1 MPDVADHIV
10 QQSQAA
16 STSQAEA
23 DIFDGY
29 DPQTGAPIMARH
41 ASGGGGGISSI
52 DRAPTDTDPNVR
64 RVYFDGE
71 NPAPRE
77 RQSPTPEAVHNAFM
91 SLFNDQPDVQAKLKG
106 VLADV
111 GQGVVEAPAAVVGGA
126 VKGINEAVDM
136 IDSLGD
142 AITQKVGGPAWT
154 PEGGIQWVAPG
165 QWDATQ
171 GTGAQA
177 DMIGGRRV
185 INPTPEPDS
194 ATGKFVEGVSQFLTG
209 MAVGGRALKGA
220 KMAEAGGAAV
230 QAAARGA
237 ISDFAFFDGKEADL
251 STLIQGTP
259 LANPV
264 SAMLAVDQDD
274 PELVG
279 RLKRAAE
286 GVGLGVLT
294 DGLLTAVRAIRTAKK
309 ARPATQVAEDPEA
322 AQAAVSAA
330 QHREIVGDPDGD
342 VFNTSGPADKL
353 KAAADDYAATQA
365 REAEAK
371 VLRSDLAQAR
381 ANADASRRI
390 ADTRGQG
397 VQYHGARGEIG
408 QLDQGYYSPDNIYG
422 GHDTFYTT
430 DAMDVA
436 KGYGRKNPNAAMYR
450 VTEHAPVKFFD
461 MEARRP
467 AADWK
472 TLLGGADELS
482 LEADALEQA
491 AANAGG
497 TPNLREI
504 MDEIRANSRDHGH
517 SKNDVQDIFDGIAY
531 NLKRQGFGGMS
542 HTGGL
547 RTGAKA
553 HTVKIYLD
561 PKNQID
567 LQRVEPMLGEA
578 DASAT
583 ARIADLEARLAEVE
597 GRALPDRSRVGLN
610 MGRVNTPEDVA
621 DVITR
626 TEDMN
631 QDSLARAV
639 GYRSWAEA
647 DAASGGI
654 DGYKLLM
661 ERKAGRIFTDSEA
674 LAARKT
680 DLAAWGSVREAA
692 RAYQATPTPA
702 AAAALRETWVKA
714 YAVHKELL
722 GARAEA
728 ARALAVWRMT
738 IDQADAKAAFR
749 QMDAMFNAGGKETAE
764 EIAKRVMLLDAVAD
778 PEAAAKFLEKSWMAR
793 GRDALAE
800 AYQGALLS
808 SPKSQVVN
816 MLGNSVNLAYAALER
831 AAAGRLSKF
840 LGADDGVEMAEAA
853 FMGMGAKEGF
863 RDAMRYVARTLWA
876 NARQGAATLVR
887 DADGIQR
894 ALADKEAARG
904 DLMAMTGRKDEVF
917 EPAITARN
925 LGVEGVPV
933 AAQAVNGLGALA
945 RSFGGAMAF
954 QDDLFKLV
962 NHRAELYALSA
973 RQVSSEIREGITPRE
988 AAGQRL
994 AELVNDPPP
1003 DILDGARKAAED
1015 RTFTAPPG
1023 QGARVALSFRRW
1035 MNSGTPLP
1043 LGTMLMPF
1051 VNTPANMMGY
1061 AFRRTPLAPLF
1072 KRYRDAVAAGGAE
1085 ADLANTQ
1092 MAMGTMAML
1101 LMADYAS
1108 SGMVTGA
1115 EPSDPA
1121 QRELWRRSGIQPYSI
1136 KVGDKWVAYNRVEP
1150 VGTFMSLGADMAQLF
1165 SETPLESDDD
1175 RQQEIDEAFAAAAGA
1190 VGNTILNKTTLT
1202 GTSALVEYLNDPQ
1215 RYGESWLGSLVAPML
1230 SPNLVRDIERI
1241 RDPYVREASNI
1252 IDRVL
1257 GRVPGASESL
1267 PVKVDLWGE
1276 PVSQVSDMGA
1286 VYDAFIP
1293 VPIRGEKQSPIDREL
1308 LRLQADVEMPTKQM
1322 TIDGIKVGLRN
1333 RPDIYNDL
1341 VKTAAQD
1348 VRLPQYYDMTMKEYL
1363 NALVSNEIPD
1373 SDLYNE
1379 KLDTRGIT
1387 QRQDDEK
1394 TDVIRKVMR
1403 DYREAAVDIIK
1414 EKYAR
1419 DLAEMVDRKRRSLVT
1434 IER

>member
-1 MPDVADHIV
+1 MPDIADHIV

-111 GQGVVEAPAAVVGGA
+111 GQGVVETPSAVVGGA

-177 DMIGGRRV
+177 DMTGGRRV

-286 GVGLGVLT
+286 GVGLGMLT

-322 AQAAVSAA
+322 AQAGVA
-330 QHREIVGDPDGD
+330 REQYRGIAGDPEGD
-342 VFNTSGPADKL
+342 VYRT
-353 KAAADDYAATQA
+353 A
-365 REAEAK
+365 R
-371 VLRSDLAQAR
+371 
-381 ANADASRRI
+381 
-390 ADTRGQG
+390 
-397 VQYHGARGEIG
+397 
-408 QLDQGYYSPDNIYG
+408 P
-422 GHDTFYTT
+422 
-430 DAMDVA
+430 
-436 KGYGRKNPNAAMYR
+436 
-450 VTEHAPVKFFD
+450 
-461 MEARRP
+461 
-467 AADWK
+467 
-472 TLLGGADELS
+472 GADPRAKLS
-482 LEADALEQA
+482 EAGAEMDA
-491 AANAGG
+491 AGTG
-497 TPNLREI
+497 P
-504 MDEIRANSRDHGH
+504 
-517 SKNDVQDIFDGIAY
+517 
-531 NLKRQGFGGMS
+531 KR
-542 HTGGL
+542 
-547 RTGAKA
+547 
-553 HTVKIYLD
+553 
-561 PKNQID
+561 
-567 LQRVEPMLGEA
+567 LGEA
-578 DASAT
+578 P
-583 ARIADLEARLAEVE
+583 E
-597 GRALPDRSRVGLN
+597 RVGLN
-610 MGRVNTPEDVA
+610 MARVNTPDDIAE
-621 DVITR
+621 ILTR
-626 TEDMN
+626 TEDLN
-631 QDSLARAV
+631 QDGLARAV

-661 ERKAGRIFTDSEA
+661 QRQAGRAFTDSEA

-680 DLAAWGSVREAA
+680 DLAAWGSVRDAA
-692 RAYQATPTPA
+692 RAYQEMPTPA

-714 YAVHKELL
+714 YAIHKELL

-1043 LGTMLMPF
+1043 LGTMFMPF

-1136 KVGDKWVAYNRVEP
+1136 KVGDKWVAYNRAEP
-1150 VGTFMSLGADMAQLF
+1150 VGTIMSLGADMAQLF

-1419 DLAEMVDRKRRSLVT
+1419 DLAEMADRKRRSLVT